1 MRPEI
6 HDESL
11 IPNANDRSWSAFK
24 PGVIHVLVTGSAGYI
39 GSHAALRLLKDSYC
53 VTIVDNFSRR
63 KLSAI
68 KVLQEQFPEPGRL
81 QFIYVDLGD
90 VKIVNMIFSENAF
103 DAIMYFAVVAYI
115 GENTLEPL
123 RHQNLHTRAKAETPS
138 TSRLGEVVKSFVK
151 YLNLSVGTVTGRSDL
166 VEHGGKPRLDDNCR
180 DDDQHGSV
188 RSIGVGISSDAANI
202 GSEVPENLVGGSCEE
217 DLKYF
222 HDYDIGLRHSQQE
235 SDKKY
240 TDRSKRVKREQVP
253 VILIKE

>member
-123 RHQNLHTRAKAETPS
+123 RYYYNV
-138 TSRLGEVVKSFVK
+138 TSNTLAVLEGDDSPWYK
-151 YLNLSVGTVTGRSDL
+151 Y
-166 VEHGGKPRLDDNCR
+166 
-180 DDDQHGSV
+180 
-188 RSIGVGISSDAANI
+188 INI
-202 GSEVPENLVGGSCEE
+202 
-217 DLKYF
+217 F
-222 HDYDIGLRHSQQE
+222 
-235 SDKKY
+235 
-240 TDRSKRVKREQVP
+240 
-253 VILIKE
+253 